1 MQSGTMKHM
10 MSFNK
15 ISSRS
20 GETGLEAASVIFH
33 LYVCCIV
40 VKLFVIFVGE
50 RLYCTIVK
58 LFVGVL

>member
-20 GETGLEAASVIFH
+20 GGTGLEAASVIFH

-40 VKLFVIFVGE
+40 VKLFVVFVGE
-50 RLYCTIVK
+50 RLYCIVIK

>member
-1 MQSGTMKHM
+1 M

-20 GETGLEAASVIFH
+20 GGNGLEAASVIFH

-40 VKLFVIFVGE
+40 VKQFVVFVGE
-50 RLYCTIVK
+50 RLYCIIVK
-58 LFVGVL
+58 LFIGVL

>member
-1 MQSGTMKHM
+1 M

-20 GETGLEAASVIFH
+20 GGTGLEAASVIFH

-40 VKLFVIFVGE
+40 MKLFVVFVGE
-50 RLYCTIVK
+50 RLYCIVIK